1 MNAAP
6 PSIFPTYDAATIA
19 EFEAAGWWRRENLAE
34 WVRETA
40 RSHPDRTAVAGSGT
54 VLSYRDLWAGA
65 VRLAQG
71 LQDLGVKPGKIVA
84 VQLPNCIEFVMA
96 YLATAIR
103 GATLQTV
110 HVPYREAELAS
121 LLSHSGATAVL
132 ALASLR
138 DYRPASHL
146 VALKERIQTLQHVVS
161 VGGSTPGAI
170 TFESLMPGDPPE
182 QSTPVSSDAALI
194 LLYTSGTTSAPK
206 GVPIR
211 AEAFLGN
218 ARMVAAELQVSS
230 ADRILSAA
238 PFTHLYGLMTLH
250 LAFAAGAT
258 VCLLPVYS
266 PDGLSDALV
275 ALRPTALFTA
285 PPHLA
290 TGLQQGL
297 LHKSHLQGL
306 RFVVISGSRCP
317 ESRAEEVQQLL
328 GDGKLLQLWGMSE
341 LQVGTFSRPSD
352 PRQARLTAVGRV
364 SPGIEVRVVDGD
376 GAGCPAGV
384 EGELLVRGS
393 SVFRG
398 YLGNAAATASA
409 MTADGWFRTGDLATL
424 DATGQLRLT
433 GRLKDVINRG
443 GVKFNPA
450 DIESL
455 IETHPAVISA
465 AIVPTPDPILGER
478 ACCFVV
484 LKPGATLSL
493 DDVRR
498 FLDGHGVT
506 KFKWPEHLEVVEAM
520 PLTPTRKIMKSELI
534 RRLPASVT

>member
-1 MNAAP
+1 MSPAP
-6 PSIFPTYDAATIA
+6 PSIFPRYDAATIA

-34 WVRETA
+34 WVRQTA
-40 RSHPDRTAVAGSGT
+40 NAHPDRTAVAGSGT
-54 VLSYRDLWAGA
+54 VLSYRELWEGA
-65 VRLAQG
+65 LRLSRG
-71 LQDLGVKPGKIVA
+71 LETLGVEPGKVVA
-84 VQLPNCIEFVMA
+84 VQLPNCVEFVLA

-110 HVPYREAELAS
+110 HVPYREAELAG
-121 LLSHSGATAVL
+121 LLSHSGATVVI
-132 ALASLR
+132 ALTSLR
-138 DYRPASHL
+138 DYRPASDL

-161 VGGSTPGAI
+161 VGGPTPGAI
-170 TFESLMPGDPPE
+170 TFETLL
-182 QSTPVSSDAALI
+182 QSNLPQQSNLVASDAALI

-218 ARMVAAELQVSS
+218 ARMVATELQVSA

-250 LAFAAGAT
+250 LTFAAGAT
-258 VCLLPVYS
+258 ACLLPLYS
-266 PDGLSDALV
+266 PDGLAGALV
-275 ALRPTALFTA
+275 GLQPTALFTA

-297 LHKSHLQGL
+297 LDRSHLQGL
-306 RFVVISGSRCP
+306 RFVVVSGSRCP
-317 ESRAEEVQQLL
+317 ESLAAEVQHLL
-328 GDGKLLQLWGMSE
+328 DDGKLLQLWGMSE
-341 LQVGTFSRPSD
+341 LQVGTFSRLDD
-352 PRQARLTAVGRV
+352 PQQARLSAVGRV
-364 SPGIEVRVVDGD
+364 SPGIEVRIVDGT
-376 GAGCPAGV
+376 GAICPADI

-409 MTADGWFRTGDLATL
+409 LTADGWFHTGDLATL

-455 IETHPAVISA
+455 LETHPAVISA
-465 AIVPTPDPILGER
+465 AIVPMPDPILGER

-484 LKPGATLSL
+484 LKAGATVNL

-534 RRLPASVT
+534 RRLPASLS